1 MAPGGKDGIDFGG
14 KAVSGVVKIAPGD
27 QEGAEWL
34 RWRRVARM
42 ALISRKV
49 SSD

>member
-1 MAPGGKDGIDFGG
+1 MAKGA
-14 KAVSGVVKIAPGD
+14 AVRLWTSGVVKRAPGD

>member
-1 MAPGGKDGIDFGG
+1 MAKGA
-14 KAVSGVVKIAPGD
+14 AVRLWTSGVVKRSPGD
-27 QEGAEWL
+27 QEGAERL
-34 RWRRVARM
+34 RWRRVARI